1 VRALLGV
8 VLGVLVRVWML
19 TLRVHLSL
27 DPALRGALAR
37 PWVLAFWH
45 GTQFSILAW
54 RGRKPTV
61 VLVSL
66 SADGAMQARALAML
80 GLRVVRGSTSRAGA
94 RGLAA
99 LIREMKRD
107 GVDAAFAVDGPR
119 GPRGRVQGGAVAA
132 ARAAGGVVV
141 PVAGGVRSGVVLRKT
156 WDGFA
161 VAWPFSRVDV
171 ALGRPIEPGEAGEGG
186 AAIAAEIA
194 RLEAGMGRS

>member
-1 VRALLGV
+1 
-8 VLGVLVRVWML
+8 ML

-27 DPALRGALAR
+27 DPSLRGVVDR

-66 SADGAMQARALAML
+66 SADGAMQARALATL

-99 LIREMKRD
+99 LIRAMKRD
-107 GVDAAFAVDGPR
+107 GVDAAFAVDGLAGPARDRPPR
-119 GPRGRVQGGAVAA
+119 RGGRGGAGGRGGGRAGGGGRPPRGRACEDLGPV
-132 ARAAGGVVV
+132 RGGVAVQ
-141 PVAGGVRSGVVLRKT
+141 PGGR
-156 WDGFA
+156 D
-161 VAWPFSRVDV
+161 
-171 ALGRPIEPGEAGEGG
+171 ALGRPIEPAEDGGG
-186 AAIAAEIA
+186 AVRAIAAELA
-194 RLEAGMGRS
+194 PVGRGAGSSTCLRSA